1 MSASTEIDR
10 VHALVAPIAAD
21 LQLDVYDIERRGA
34 TMRVTLDTPPGSEG
48 GITLDSLSLAT
59 RLISRELDHED
70 PIAGHYTLEVTSP
83 GLERQLRTPAHFQRE
98 VGKTITLRLRDPQAD
113 PRRLQGALTAADDRD
128 ATLLLDD
135 GSRTLHRDRR
145 HRQGPHRLRVGAEAE
160 ARQAGIRQEE
170 VRGEAVRHE
179 VTDDHLEQGEAT
191 VMSNLDMSEA
201 IGMLAQ
207 EKGIS
212 EDTLLHVLVDALAS
226 AYKRRPD
233 AADEVVVEVN
243 PETMEFSFI
252 AYDVDEVGNWVNER
266 DDTPK
271 KEELGRIAAQTFRQV
286 MSQRIREVES
296 ERKFE
301 EYANREGD
309 IVTGIIQR
317 TDARYTL
324 LDLGRVEALLPQA
337 EQVPFERPAQGD
349 RQKAYIV
356 EVRRTPKGPQIVVSR
371 THPGLI
377 KRLFELE
384 VPEIADGIVEIKAC
398 AREPGH
404 RTKIAVWSND
414 HNVDPVGACVGARGG
429 RVRMVVNEMR
439 GEKID
444 IVPFSEDL
452 ADFVAKALSPAKVTQ
467 VNISDDGTAADVIVP
482 DHQLSLAIGREG
494 QNARL
499 AARLTGVRV
508 DIRSETQLAE
518 GIPAGGRDAD
528 VEYADGEWRANAET
542 GEMEWHSADGSV
554 ISESDWQAQAA
565 AGEAEAT
572 DGEAT
577 PDAGASADETGDT
590 AGAEPSIDDD
600 AAVAREAT
608 AADAEPAT
616 EQDGA
621 SDEADAAR
629 DASEVDDEPATKNGG
644 DD

>member
-1 MSASTEIDR
+1 
-10 VHALVAPIAAD
+10 
-21 LQLDVYDIERRGA
+21 
-34 TMRVTLDTPPGSEG
+34 
-48 GITLDSLSLAT
+48 
-59 RLISRELDHED
+59 
-70 PIAGHYTLEVTSP
+70 
-83 GLERQLRTPAHFQRE
+83 
-98 VGKTITLRLRDPQAD
+98 
-113 PRRLQGALTAADDRD
+113 
-128 ATLLLDD
+128 
-135 GSRTLHRDRR
+135 
-145 HRQGPHRLRVGAEAE
+145 
-160 ARQAGIRQEE
+160 
-170 VRGEAVRHE
+170 
-179 VTDDHLEQGEAT
+179 
-191 VMSNLDMSEA
+191 MSNLDMSEA

-252 AYDVDEVGNWVNER
+252 AYDVDEDGNWVNER

-542 GEMEWHSADGSV
+542 GEMEWHAADGSV

-565 AGEAEAT
+565 AAQ
-572 DGEAT
+572 
-577 PDAGASADETGDT
+577 AG
-590 AGAEPSIDDD
+590 D
-600 AAVAREAT
+600 AAEGAV
-608 AADAEPAT
+608 ADADLGDAAE
-616 EQDGA
+616 GSA
-621 SDEADAAR
+621 SDEADEAR
-629 DASEVDDEPATKNGG
+629 GGSEADDEPSTQEASASDEADEARGASEADDEPSTQEGSASDEPATMTDDEPATKNGG